1 MVSKPFVSVIV
12 TTYNRKELL
21 KETIDSILNQ
31 TFKNFELIVVDNFSD
46 YDFLAHVESFNDDRI
61 KTFQNQNNGVIAVNR
76 NYGMKRAKGKYIA
89 FCDDDDFWEEGKLEE
104 QLKYFKDDNL
114 IGVGTSLK
122 LIKSESFKIEKQKKD
137 ENRLLGLNKIVFESV
152 PLSSLIIK
160 NIGLLFDE
168 STSFIAV
175 EDFDLQINLV
185 SQSKKSILCLSKPL
199 TYYRVDSQN
208 KSSGF
213 QQTLNSLNVVDK
225 YDKELSSNIKNI
237 LCQLIN
243 YRIGKKYLLL
253 PEYIEA
259 RKYFLKSLKS
269 VSFSNKKI
277 IKSFF
282 FLIIT
287 YFPQFIRKILL
298 DRVLIRIST

>member
-1 MVSKPFVSVIV
+1 MGFNPLVTVIV

-76 NYGMKRAKGKYIA
+76 NYGMKRAKGEYIA
-89 FCDDDDFWEEGKLEE
+89 FCDDDDFWEEKKLEE
-104 QLKYFKDDNL
+104 QLKYLKDNSL

-122 LIKSESFKIEKQKKD
+122 LINSESSIIEELKKD
-137 ENRLLGLNKIVFESV
+137 ENRLLGLNEIVFESV

-185 SQSKKSILCLSKPL
+185 SQSRKPILCLSKPL
-199 TYYRVDSQN
+199 TYYRIDSQN
-208 KSSGF
+208 KSSGL
-213 QQTLNSLNVVDK
+213 QQKLNCLNVINK
-225 YDKELSSNIKNI
+225 YDKELSSNTKNK
-237 LCQLIN
+237 LHQLIN
-243 YRIGKKYLLL
+243 YRIGIKYLLL
-253 PEYIEA
+253 PEYVEA
-259 RKYFLKSLKS
+259 RLHFLKALKR
-269 VSFSNKKI
+269 VSFCNRKI

-287 YFPQFIRKILL
+287 YFPQFIRRVFIARLL
-298 DRVLIRIST
+298 VRS